1 LIATAAL
8 PALPGVSTVDE
19 WLRTQLQDFASI
31 PGKARM
37 VAREV
42 LAVLK
47 TPEPPAIED
56 RSSLDDIVA
65 AIRAHRARF
74 DELQRGWLNLQREG
88 NQRALRHY
96 SKFFQA
102 NQKIMEGFKRD
113 FSAEPDSWKAIDSAR
128 YIEQKY
134 RDTLLNAAKFLVCA
148 MFEAENTEL
157 RVRERLQARGF
168 QIQSGGLNFRSVHI
182 VLSLA
187 AVAVVTIIG
196 CHLAA
201 VFYYLVERFV
211 LANSTLG
218 FFAILSQG
226 TGTFFAWT
234 ISTVLLYTLPITL
247 AAGAASYLLDRI
259 AAGDRLTSADYAT
272 GAVLTFAGSSI
283 LSLFILMAYG
293 LLGGLFKGND
303 PMPIYELAAWVIPP
317 ALVATTYLWL
327 SLNPENLKL
336 ERHET
341 WRYVLWH
348 AGAAFVGSLI
358 AYALWR
364 AVGGHPRAETS
375 GNLPDGLT
383 IYLVLVGPICI
394 GMAIGWV
401 LSGTNQPQQGRLGT
415 S

>member
-201 VFYYLVERFV
+201 VFYSLVER
-211 LANSTLG
+211 
-218 FFAILSQG
+218 
-226 TGTFFAWT
+226 
-234 ISTVLLYTLPITL
+234 
-247 AAGAASYLLDRI
+247 
-259 AAGDRLTSADYAT
+259 
-272 GAVLTFAGSSI
+272 
-283 LSLFILMAYG
+283 
-293 LLGGLFKGND
+293 
-303 PMPIYELAAWVIPP
+303 
-317 ALVATTYLWL
+317 
-327 SLNPENLKL
+327 
-336 ERHET
+336 
-341 WRYVLWH
+341 
-348 AGAAFVGSLI
+348 
-358 AYALWR
+358 
-364 AVGGHPRAETS
+364 
-375 GNLPDGLT
+375 
-383 IYLVLVGPICI
+383 
-394 GMAIGWV
+394 
-401 LSGTNQPQQGRLGT
+401 
-415 S
+415 